1 MPAVRLFLLENYNH
15 MIQLTM
21 LGTGYALAT
30 RCYNT
35 CFLLRSEDNLLMV
48 DAGGGNQIFTQLER
62 ADCPVTS
69 VHHLFLTHAHTDH
82 VLGAVWV
89 VRAVMQAVRQGRYE
103 GAINVY
109 GNAKVVGVL
118 EWMCRNMLP
127 SKLYSL
133 LGDRVVLHVLTDGDA
148 FTVGKW
154 KLNAF
159 DIRSTKESQYGF
171 KVTFPGGKTLVCL
184 GDEPYNEANREWTV
198 GADWLLSEAFCLA
211 ADADRFHPYEKHH
224 STALDAARLATALGV
239 ANLVLYHT
247 EDKTANRKET
257 YTAEAQSEF
266 TGHVFVPD
274 DLETLMIGE

>member
-15 MIQLTM
+15 MIRLTM

-35 CFLLRSEDNLLMV
+35 CFLLRSEDTLLMV
-48 DAGGGNQIFTQLER
+48 DAGGGNQIFSQLER
-62 ADCPVTS
+62 ADCSVTS
-69 VHHLFLTHAHTDH
+69 IHHLFLTHAHTDH

-103 GAINVY
+103 GVLNVY

-127 SKLYSL
+127 SKLHSL

-148 FTVGKW
+148 FTVGDW
-154 KLNAF
+154 ELNAF

-171 KVTFPGGKTLVCL
+171 KVTFPSGKTLVCL
-184 GDEPYNEANREWTV
+184 GDEPYNEANREWAA

-266 TGHVFVPD
+266 AGRVFVPD
-274 DLETLMIGE
+274 DLDTLTIGK